1 MEWKKIAFFRQKK
14 EVTLLEFFTYFLH
27 TYINCSVISI
37 MACIVISNPCQ
48 FKAPNFQLKHN
59 VISLKLE
66 ESLPLLLDIFTWY
79 N

>member
-1 MEWKKIAFFRQKK
+1 MEWKKIVFCRQKK
-14 EVTLLEFFTYFLH
+14 EVMLLEFFTYILH
-27 TYINCSVISI
+27 TYIHCSVISI
-37 MACIVISNPCQ
+37 MACIVIPNPCQ
-48 FKAPNFQLKHN
+48 FRAPNFQLKYN